1 MAPQYDIPPHLRK
14 PRAFGDRAT
23 RTHVRFNDRTAM
35 RNISTEMGGGDEM
48 LTGGGGGEMDLR
60 VRRVT
65 ARSWLEGYG
74 SDEDDGVEDI
84 DDQLYRI
91 IDSTPAP
98 WTISCALRIAIQKYP
113 QREPWYLRMK
123 ISTIMMTMRWTAQ
136 NILTRSIR
144 TAPAVNPLTSMTV
157 PLNLDVVTRY
167 FDTSN

>member
-1 MAPQYDIPPHLRK
+1 MKEIASEP
-14 PRAFGDRAT
+14 
-23 RTHVRFNDRTAM
+23 
-35 RNISTEMGGGDEM
+35 GGEDEM
-48 LTGGGGGEMDLR
+48 LTGGGDGNREMR

-65 ARSWLEGYG
+65 ARSWLERYG

-91 IDSTPAP
+91 IDGMPFP
-98 WTISCALRIAIQKYP
+98 WTISRALRIAVQRYP
-113 QREPWYLRMK
+113 QRAQWYLRMK
-123 ISTIMMTMRWTAQ
+123 ISTILMTMRQTSQ

-144 TAPAVNPLTSMTV
+144 TAPAVNQQASMIV